1 VTPYAQGRERLHII
15 AAASP
20 ASMPEAQDG
29 FRVVRQV
36 CRKAPTPWRVGVF
49 SHSKSS
55 SKIGHCTAE
64 TTKCAPCAMSGLS
77 HAPSTSLTSLTAL
90 STSLGCCFQRFRQL
104 CEGAS
109 SSSKK
114 RRRAWGRP
122 LLAHALRTMKMPG
135 IQGLAPNAV
144 AAPHLRTHPRPAVR
158 AAPGLVSAARTP
170 SCSCVLLPRWYRLA

>member
-1 VTPYAQGRERLHII
+1 
-15 AAASP
+15 
-20 ASMPEAQDG
+20 MPEAQDG

-104 CEGAS
+104 CEGGFKLVKEEEESMGKATLGTCTTHYEDARDPRAS
-109 SSSKK
+109 SQ
-114 RRRAWGRP
+114 RRGGSA
-122 LLAHALRTMKMPG
+122 LAHTSAPSGCEPHQAL
-135 IQGLAPNAV
+135 
-144 AAPHLRTHPRPAVR
+144 
-158 AAPGLVSAARTP
+158 S
-170 SCSCVLLPRWYRLA
+170 VLLGHLHAVVCYFQGGTDLLDDYRADQLLSWP